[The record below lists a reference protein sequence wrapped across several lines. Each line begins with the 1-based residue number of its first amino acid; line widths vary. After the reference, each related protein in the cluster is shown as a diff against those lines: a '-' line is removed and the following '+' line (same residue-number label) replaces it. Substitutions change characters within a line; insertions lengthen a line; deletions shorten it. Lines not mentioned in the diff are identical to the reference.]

1 MAKPQSGH
9 RHEPD
14 SVMTDIADY
23 VLDFRVGSEEAYRTA
38 RLCLMDSL
46 GCAFEALSYPACT
59 KLLGPVVPGTIV
71 PNGSR
76 VPGTSLQLDPVTAA
90 FDIACLVRWLDY
102 SDTWLAAEA
111 GHPSDNLGGILA
123 VADYQSRNNVAAG
136 RKPLLMRDVLTALI
150 KAYEIQ
156 GVLALENSFHRVGL
170 DGSVGLAKV
179 ASAAVITAMLGGTHE
194 DIVNAV
200 SNAWADGQTLRV
212 FRHAPNAGPRKSWAG
227 ADAVSRAVELA
238 LMSLKGE
245 TGYPNVLTAKRWGLY
260 DVFFAGKPFRFQRPY
275 GSYVIENV
283 LFKVSY
289 PTAFHCQT
297 AVECALMLHPEVKDR
312 LPEIKKIIITTHEN
326 TIRISDKK
334 GPLKNPADRDHCVR
348 YTTAVAL
355 IKGGLTA
362 SDYEDAM
369 AADPRIDGLRDR
381 MECVEKKQWNKDYL
395 DPGKRSVPCGVQV
408 FFSDRT
414 KSRYV
419 EVEYP
424 LGHRRRRMEGIPLL
438 EAKFRANVA
447 RGFPERQREAI
458 LKSCDNQ
465 KRLEATPVNEFIDL
479 LVPDSRSGGSPGTN
493 SG

>member
-1 MAKPQSGH
+1 MAKPPSGLH
-9 RHEPD
+9 HKPD

-23 VLDFRVGSEEAYRTA
+23 VLEYRVHSEEAYRTA

-76 VPGTSLQLDPVTAA
+76 VPGTSLQLDPVAAA
-90 FDIACLVRWLDY
+90 FDIACLIRWLDY

-111 GHPSDNLGGILA
+111 GHPSDNLGAILA
-123 VADYQSRNNVAAG
+123 IADYRSRNNVAGG
-136 RKPLLMRDVLTALI
+136 RKPLVMRDVLTALI
-150 KAYEIQ
+150 KTYEIQ
-156 GVLALENSFHRVGL
+156 GILALENSFHRVGL

-179 ASAAVITAMLGGTHE
+179 ASTAVVTAMLGGTRE

-238 LMSLKGE
+238 LMCLKGE

-260 DVFFAGKPFRFQRPY
+260 DVFFEGRPFAFQRPY
-275 GSYVIENV
+275 GSYVVENV
-283 LFKVSY
+283 LFKISY

-297 AVECALMLHPEVKDR
+297 AVECALMLHPEVRHR
-312 LPEIKKIIITTHEN
+312 LPDVKKIVITTHEN

-334 GPLKNPADRDHCVR
+334 GPLRNPADRDHCVR
-348 YTTAVAL
+348 YTTAIAL

-362 SDYEDAM
+362 ADYEDAV
-369 AADPRIDGLRDR
+369 ARDPRIDILRDR

-395 DPGKRSVPCGVQV
+395 DPKKRSVACGLQV
-408 FFSDRT
+408 FFNDRT

-419 EVEYP
+419 EMEYP
-424 LGHRRRRMEGIPLL
+424 LGHRRRRVEGIPLL

-447 RGFPERQREAI
+447 RWFSERQRDAI
-458 LKSCDNQ
+458 LESCDNQ
-465 KRLEATPVNEFIDL
+465 QRLEATPVNEFIDK
-479 LVPDSRSGGSPGTN
+479 LVA
-493 SG
+493 